1 MPNTAIPRNE
11 LVDPTGITFWPLPL
25 GRDGERTPM
34 QWTRAKNAG
43 FTSDDAS
50 PWLRLGDLE
59 NGATLEDQKNDE
71 RSLWNWYRSYNT
83 GAAFSLLSD
92 AGGWQQVFFSVLA
105 MVVSVALGIAL
116 KRLPRADWRQAAPYA
131 LIIGGALGNAADRIA
146 RGHVVDFIQW
156 HWKDYYWPSFNLGDV
171 AIVVGVVGLVLSE
184 GVSARRQR
192 SPGARR
198 AGR

>member
-1 MPNTAIPRNE
+1 MAPCYEGRARSIKAKRRD
-11 LVDPTGITFWPLPL
+11 VDCHHAVAEHL
-25 GRDGERTPM
+25 GAPAVAR
-34 QWTRAKNAG
+34 RA
-43 FTSDDAS
+43 
-50 PWLRLGDLE
+50 RHHV
-59 NGATLEDQKNDE
+59 Q
-71 RSLWNWYRSYNT
+71 
-83 GAAFSLLSD
+83 
-92 AGGWQQVFFSVLA
+92 WQQVFFSVLA

-171 AIVVGVVGLVLSE
+171 AIVVGVAGLVLSE

>member
-1 MPNTAIPRNE
+1 MDIRKNRSAMVWLLLSAAVIAIDQGSKAWV
-11 LVDPTGITFWPLPL
+11 LTHLPEYTPVPVI
-25 GRDGERTPM
+25 DG
-34 QWTRAKNAG
+34 
-43 FTSDDAS
+43 
-50 PWLRLGDLE
+50 
-59 NGATLEDQKNDE
+59 
-71 RSLWNWYRSYNT
+71 LWNWYRSYNT

-116 KRLPRADWRQAAPYA
+116 KRLPRANWRQAAPYA

-171 AIVVGVVGLVLSE
+171 AIVVGAVGLVLSE
-184 GVSARRQR
+184 GVSARRRR

>member
-1 MPNTAIPRNE
+1 MARVIVIGAGVVGVASAWYLAR
-11 LVDPTGITFWPLPL
+11 
-25 GRDGERTPM
+25 
-34 QWTRAKNAG
+34 AG
-43 FTSDDAS
+43 F
-50 PWLRLGDLE
+50 E
-59 NGATLEDQKNDE
+59 
-71 RSLWNWYRSYNT
+71 
-83 GAAFSLLSD
+83 
-92 AGGWQQVFFSVLA
+92 
-105 MVVSVALGIAL
+105 VSVVDRQPGPAAETSFANGGQIAVSHSEPWANPQAPL
-116 KRLPRADWRQAAPYA
+116 KVLKWLMQADAPLLFRPRADWRQAAPYA